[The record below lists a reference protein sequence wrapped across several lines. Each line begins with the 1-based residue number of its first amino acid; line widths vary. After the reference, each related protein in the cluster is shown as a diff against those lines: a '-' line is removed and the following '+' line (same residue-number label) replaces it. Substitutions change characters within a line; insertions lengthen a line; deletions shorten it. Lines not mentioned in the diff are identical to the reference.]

1 MSKRCEVRG
10 FSLLEVLLAS
20 LIFSSVIGGL
30 AAAWRFHEKSL
41 QKYRNQNA
49 ARTIL
54 TQELERICAHTYE
67 NLDEAVGTRS
77 FDLIRTVDGVAT
89 TETFTVT
96 STLSENSE
104 GSLKDIV
111 ATVKFVDQGENH
123 DFTVRTREFRSQ

>member
-1 MSKRCEVRG
+1 MVVMCRRRG
-10 FSLLEVLLAS
+10 FTLLEVLLAS
-20 LIFSSVIGGL
+20 IIFSSIIGGL
-30 AAAWRFHEKSL
+30 AVAWRFHEKSL

-111 ATVKFVDQGENH
+111 ATVSFVDQGETH
-123 DFTVRTREFRSQ
+123 SFTVRTREFRSQ